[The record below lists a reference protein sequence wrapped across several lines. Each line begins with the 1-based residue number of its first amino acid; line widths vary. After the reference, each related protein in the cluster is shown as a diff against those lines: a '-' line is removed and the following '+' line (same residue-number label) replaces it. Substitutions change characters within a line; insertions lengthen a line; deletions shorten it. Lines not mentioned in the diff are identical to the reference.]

1 MLTFIVKSEKQINI
15 LNWKNQDEIQ
25 DNKIDYGFLFDKQKN
40 ITCSSLINDYLKYEK
55 DFYFKIISQY
65 R

>member
-1 MLTFIVKSEKQINI
+1 MLTLIVKSEKQINI
-15 LNWKNQDEIQ
+15 LNWKNQAEIQ

>member
-1 MLTFIVKSEKQINI
+1 MLTLIVKSEKQINI
-15 LNWKNQDEIQ
+15 LNWKNQAEIQ
-25 DNKIDYGFLFDKQKN
+25 DNKIYYGFLFDKQKN
-40 ITCSSLINDYLKYEK
+40 ITCSSLINDYLKYEN

>member
-1 MLTFIVKSEKQINI
+1 MLTLIVKSEKQINI
-15 LNWKNQDEIQ
+15 LNWKNQAEIQ
-25 DNKIDYGFLFDKQKN
+25 DNKIDHGFLFDKQKN

>member
-1 MLTFIVKSEKQINI
+1 MLTLIVKSEKQINI
-15 LNWKNQDEIQ
+15 LNWKKQAEIQ
-25 DNKIDYGFLFDKQKN
+25 DNKIYYGFLFDKQKN